1 MVDSHTVASLAR
13 DIKAIAEKLD
23 GRPASPFSPEEV
35 ERIKRAAE
43 LVEWFDTLG
52 WISRRVMGIFAAI
65 VLLISQWE
73 RIKDFFMGGGQ

>member
-1 MVDSHTVASLAR
+1 MVDADTVAGLAR
-13 DIKAIAEKLD
+13 DLKSIAEKLD

-52 WISRRVMGIFAAI
+52 WIGKRLMGLIAAV

-73 RIKDFFMGGGQ
+73 RIKEFFIGGGQ